1 MIIILSQIY
10 LNMGCLL
17 FKTCIIEMLT
27 FNIIPNCPGNQ
38 LSKNQVLRI
47 IIALSENKEMRQGN

>member
-10 LNMGCLL
+10 LSMGCLL
-17 FKTCIIEMLT
+17 FNTLIIEMLT
-27 FNIIPNCPGNQ
+27 FDIIPNCPGNQ

-47 IIALSENKEMRQGN
+47 IPALSKNKEMR